1 MRCFYI
7 AIFMIASLSFSFAQ
21 EKDFFTEKYQDYLS
35 KFEQQKIF
43 VHTDKASYFAGD
55 MLWAKVYVVSATTHK
70 LDSRES
76 TVYLDLIHWSGDV
89 VSTKILKVEEGV
101 ASGDFNL
108 SDSISDGNYLLRAY
122 TQHMLNFDENFI
134 FEMPVY
140 VHNPDQGEIMTRR
153 EVKENKSF
161 NKSLEKLHESYDF
174 EIFTEGGTAVAGTSN
189 LFAFRAKNEVGKGI
203 ALEGWIIG
211 NKTDSVLSFSSTME
225 GMGMFSF
232 RPRPG
237 RDYQVHYKIA
247 DDKYRKTDLSSLIKQ
262 QGVSLSVSENENNFE
277 ISVRRI
283 FPDGLPSSLR
293 NIHLVV
299 HTHGQIIKHLKLNEN
314 QHPYLTQI
322 DKEEMR
328 RGVSVATVFD
338 GEYNVVAERLFFY
351 YKPSEELAQFAA
363 YKTLND
369 SLEVAFSFPDQIAES
384 GSWSLSVLG
393 ARNRDLFDPT
403 TNIAYH
409 LFLDSEFGSSLP
421 PGFYDPEKEKKYLDL
436 LMLTHEWE
444 RFDWQGVFV
453 EEYPDKKFPREKGYR
468 IYGEL
473 GESAETRETGSLRFD
488 VSLQIE
494 EQTPVLSTKTED
506 GGRFHFSGIEQK
518 GTFEAELSLYAL
530 DQTSKASSIHM
541 FPPLIDTDNYN
552 LDHRF
557 ENLNILKRQRLFGG
571 DYHSWKTPSGIA
583 NIKDD
588 LEYHYGDADQIIYM
602 KQNDERFRSM
612 RDVLVSKA
620 PGVSVSG
627 TVILIRGVSSINMS
641 SAPLLL
647 VDDQEY
653 SSAQFLALSPF
664 DVSHIEIYKGS
675 SSSIFG
681 VRGTN
686 GVIVAH
692 TRRSMLPQS
701 LVFEYVMDGYY
712 QPRDF
717 QPTLISD
724 LLNNYPDR
732 YVQTLFWMPEVLT
745 DEESQGKSLRF
756 PLYEDLNY
764 IKFKLQGV
772 NADGEVV
779 HNEKVFDL

>member
-1 MRCFYI
+1 MRFFYI
-7 AIFMIASLSFSFAQ
+7 AIFIIASLSSSFAQ
-21 EKDFFTEKYQDYLS
+21 EKDFLTEKYQDYLS

-43 VHTDKASYFAGD
+43 VHTDKSSYFAGD
-55 MLWAKVYVVSATTHK
+55 VIWAKVYVVSATTHK
-70 LDSRES
+70 LDSLES
-76 TVYLDLIHWSGDV
+76 TVYLDFIHWSGAA
-89 VSTKILKVEEGV
+89 VSKRILKVEDGV
-101 ASGDFNL
+101 ASVDFNL
-108 SDSISDGNYLLRAY
+108 SDSISDGNYILRAY
-122 TQHMLNFDENFI
+122 TQHMLNFDEDFI

-161 NKSLEKLHESYDF
+161 NKSLEKLRESYDF

-189 LFAFRAKNEVGKGI
+189 LFAFRAKNELGKGI
-203 ALEGWIIG
+203 PVEGWVIS
-211 NKTDSVLSFSSTME
+211 NKTDSVLSFSSRQE
-225 GMGMFSF
+225 GMGTFSF

-237 RDYQVHYKIA
+237 RDYQVHYKMA
-247 DDKYRKTDLSSLIKQ
+247 DDKYRKTDLSFIKQ
-262 QGVSLSVSENENNFE
+262 QGVSLRVIENENNFE
-277 ISVRRI
+277 ISVRRRY
-283 FPDGLPSSLR
+283 PDGFPSSLR

-299 HTHGQIIKHLKLNEN
+299 HTHGQIIKHFKLNEN

-338 GEYNVVAERLFFY
+338 SDYNVVAERLFFFY
-351 YKPSEELAQFAA
+351 EPSDELAQFAA
-363 YKTLND
+363 YKTPND
-369 SLEVAFSFPDQIAES
+369 SLEVTFSLPDQFAEA

-409 LFLDSEFGSSLP
+409 LFLDSEFRSALP
-421 PGFYDPEKEKKYLDL
+421 PGFYDPEKEKKYLDM

-444 RFDWQGVFV
+444 RFDWQDVFV

-468 IYGEL
+468 VYGEL
-473 GESAETRETGSLRFD
+473 GESAETRETGRLSFD

-494 EQTPVLSTKTED
+494 DQTPVLNTKTRDE
-506 GGRFHFSGIEQK
+506 GKFHFSGIEQE
-518 GTFEAELSLYAL
+518 GTFEAELSLHAL
-530 DQTSKASSIHM
+530 EQSSKASSIHM
-541 FPPLIDTDNYN
+541 FPPLIDHRSYN

-557 ENLNILKRQRLFGG
+557 KNLNILNRQRIFGG
-571 DYHSWKTPSGIA
+571 DYHSWKAPSGIA

-641 SAPLLL
+641 NAPFLL
-647 VDDQEY
+647 VDGQEY

-692 TRRSMLPQS
+692 TRRTTLPQS
-701 LVFEYVMDGYY
+701 VVFEYVMDGYY
-712 QPRDF
+712 QPRNF
-717 QPTLISD
+717 QPTLLSD
-724 LLNNYPDR
+724 LLNENPNQ
-732 YVQTLFWMPEVLT
+732 YVQTLYWSPEVFS
-745 DEESQGKSLRF
+745 DEKSQGKSLRF

-779 HNEKVFDL
+779 HNEEVFDL